1 VVIAGIRGWRK
12 SSCNLQLDDR
22 HFDAE
27 RSVNRLAVGA
37 FNDDGAGN
45 LAAGS
50 GAIYLLDFA
59 DSNFAGGSLQSII
72 GKGYTGLGNVD
83 LASLDVGDYF
93 GTSVALNAAG
103 DRLAVGAVLDDGAGN
118 AALDRG
124 AVHLFSLVPDPLAS
138 TINFADYPGQ
148 TITLLNT
155 DFESILNAGTN
166 VVLQA
171 SNDITFASAVSMTLS
186 GQWAGNNLNS
196 SEKYSLGGV
205 YGVRAYPQ
213 GEASG
218 DMGSMLNLEL
228 AHNFTPQLRGVL
240 FYDYGHIRINR
251 DRFLATDNARTLA
264 GAGLGVNASLYGWQL
279 DSYLAWPLQGGT
291 PLSEPASSERIPRL
305 WMQMSGEF

>member
-1 VVIAGIRGWRK
+1 
-12 SSCNLQLDDR
+12 
-22 HFDAE
+22 
-27 RSVNRLAVGA
+27 
-37 FNDDGAGN
+37 
-45 LAAGS
+45 
-50 GAIYLLDFA
+50 
-59 DSNFAGGSLQSII
+59 
-72 GKGYTGLGNVD
+72 
-83 LASLDVGDYF
+83 
-93 GTSVALNAAG
+93 
-103 DRLAVGAVLDDGAGN
+103 
-118 AALDRG
+118 
-124 AVHLFSLVPDPLAS
+124 
-138 TINFADYPGQ
+138 
-148 TITLLNT
+148 
-155 DFESILNAGTN
+155 
-166 VVLQA
+166 
-171 SNDITFASAVSMTLS
+171 MTLS